1 MEVLMMSE
9 FIKNKLLKIFLV
21 FLAIILGFLLTTSI
35 RLILDKKEDVPKEQK
50 EPEKN
55 YYIYCYI
62 NSNIDNLIEPENGFY
77 LEYKKI
83 LLKECLLSGIG
94 YGNIYTKIG
103 YQANLE
109 IEYITPQLKISHVSS
124 VSIEKKF

>member
-1 MEVLMMSE
+1 MMSE

-35 RLILDKKEDVPKEQK
+35 RLILYKKEDVPKEQK
-50 EPEKN
+50 
-55 YYIYCYI
+55 
-62 NSNIDNLIEPENGFY
+62 EPENGFY

-124 VSIEKKF
+124 VSIEKKILINRTFNSPKTE

>member
-1 MEVLMMSE
+1 MYKSYL
-9 FIKNKLLKIFLV
+9 FDLNKTGLLIFTINIIKQDIPIRKSNLAYIEPYKRIINNIMFLV

-62 NSNIDNLIEPENGFY
+62 NSNIDNIIEPENGFY
-77 LEYKKI
+77 LEYKKF
-83 LLKECLLSGIG
+83 C
-94 YGNIYTKIG
+94 
-103 YQANLE
+103 
-109 IEYITPQLKISHVSS
+109 
-124 VSIEKKF
+124 

>member
-1 MEVLMMSE
+1 MMSE

-50 EPEKN
+50 GPEKN

-83 LLKECLLSGIG
+83 LRKSRSR
-94 YGNIYTKIG
+94 
-103 YQANLE
+103 
-109 IEYITPQLKISHVSS
+109 YIH
-124 VSIEKKF
+124 

>member
-1 MEVLMMSE
+1 MMV
-9 FIKNKLLKIFLV
+9 FMLNIIKQEILVGKSNLTYVEPYKRIINNIMFLV

-77 LEYKKI
+77 LEYKKNFVERMFAFWHWI
-83 LLKECLLSGIG
+83 R
-94 YGNIYTKIG
+94 
-103 YQANLE
+103 
-109 IEYITPQLKISHVSS
+109 
-124 VSIEKKF
+124 